1 MTLSNQGQHDT
12 MPTGEMGKISALYS
26 VIYNVNRNPY
36 KRVSLLNSHSA
47 APCNSSINY
56 DDLDNA
62 DHQVFMV
69 PNKKRNSK
77 STQQTTPKCQPRK
90 HKTALCCEKKEDED
104 IENGRPGTS
113 SKKNKKIKK
122 TKIDTNPK
130 ISKRKLFEQ
139 DSSEDEDI
147 ENGRPGTSS
156 QKNNKKMKK
165 GAKMN
170 KLMPIKRIVR
180 KNYEEYKDS
189 DNSDWKN
196 DEDDEDYLEPVDDW
210 KENDSEILLKTVQG
224 KLDSLMHL
232 ITSTWAD
239 LDA

>member
-90 HKTALCCEKKEDED
+90 HKTALCCEKK
-104 IENGRPGTS
+104 
-113 SKKNKKIKK
+113 

-165 GAKMN
+165 TKMDKN
-170 KLMPIKRIVR
+170 PKISKR
-180 KNYEEYKDS
+180 KFFEQDS
-189 DNSDWKN
+189 SE
-196 DEDDEDYLEPVDDW
+196 DEDI
-210 KENDSEILLKTVQG
+210 EN
-224 KLDSLMHL
+224 
-232 ITSTWAD
+232 
-239 LDA
+239 